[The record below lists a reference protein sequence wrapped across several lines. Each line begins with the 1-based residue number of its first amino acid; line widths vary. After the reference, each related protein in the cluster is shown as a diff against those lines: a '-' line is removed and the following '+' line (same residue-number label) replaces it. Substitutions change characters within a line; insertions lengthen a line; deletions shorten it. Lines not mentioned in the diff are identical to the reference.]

1 MTNFSGNNLQYNAE
15 VGLKTLKWIR
25 ELKPPHWSI
34 YNPITIFKWK
44 MPAAS
49 SRSDLHSG
57 HGRTYGQ
64 VSAWGIWPEL
74 ALVGSNVSP
83 QWPSRRDG
91 GGGQQPQPL
100 PPPPPP
106 GVRLLFQ
113 FVKSLESLRMN
124 LKEINSFINKNDK
137 SCGFFTDATYQQE
150 EVPVYLVWIFSF
162 VYFYEKI
169 LDFINYFYWN
179 DQVISFFH

>member
-1 MTNFSGNNLQYNAE
+1 MNQRAQTSSLVHLQSNHHIQMENASC
-15 VGLKTLKWIR
+15 LIQIW
-25 ELKPPHWSI
+25 
-34 YNPITIFKWK
+34 
-44 MPAAS
+44 PAL
-49 SRSDLHSG
+49 RPWED
-57 HGRTYGQ
+57 YGQ

-91 GGGQQPQPL
+91 GGQQPQPP

-150 EVPVYLVWIFSF
+150 EVPVYSVWIFSF

-169 LDFINYFYWN
+169 LDFIKYFYWN